1 MTRLAI
7 LFVALLS
14 SNVFAQ
20 DTEAFKEGLHY
31 TRINDVS
38 VAAPAD
44 GKVAVY
50 EVFGYL
56 CPHCYSFQPF
66 VSAWHA
72 KLPENVE
79 FSRVPAVFSAAW
91 EPLGRAYL
99 TSEMLGMA
107 EQGHDALFS
116 AIHKD
121 KKPIRRLEDAADF
134 YAGLGADKAN
144 FMSTANSFAIDAK
157 IRQQQALVR
166 KWGVRGTP
174 SLVVNGKY
182 LISVSKDVPQPTMLE
197 VADYLIAKE
206 LAAE

>member
-1 MTRLAI
+1 MTRLAF

-14 SNVFAQ
+14 TSVFAQ
-20 DTEAFKEGLHY
+20 DNETFQEGLHY

-38 VAAPAD
+38 AASTGD
-44 GKVAVY
+44 KLQVY

-66 VSAWHA
+66 VSAWEK

-91 EPLGRAYL
+91 EPMGRAYL
-99 TSEMLGMA
+99 TSEMLGV
-107 EQGHDALFS
+107 EDKGHDALFA

-121 KKPIRRLEDAADF
+121 HKPIRSLEDVAEF
-134 YAGLGADKAN
+134 YTQYGVDKAN
-144 FMSTANSFAIDAK
+144 FISTASSFAVDAK

-174 SLVVNGKY
+174 SLVINGKY
-182 LISVSKDVPQPTMLE
+182 LISVSSDVPQPKMIE
-197 VADYLIAKE
+197 VANYLIAKE
-206 LAAE
+206 LADK